1 MKFVKGISLYLL
13 YPFMMLV
20 IGFYSGVKVTH
31 FFYPGITGETRA
43 QTEREEGGQ
52 ASGSERDG
60 EEVSGNSA
68 MNTVPVPEPEGD
80 APDQLVPESMSPVE
94 VASAYDTL
102 CVDTKYVLEET
113 DLTDHSVVETVLRVP
128 DQYIGMNR
136 EQFLRAM
143 ELYESSPPLT
153 ERERGFVNL
162 EVLSFSRERVVV
174 RMNYRYVQPTASFF
188 LAAYDNKIIVYLED
202 GKTVY
207 MKTDISLD
215 SLPEEMQSEIIRM
228 MWVEDQEKL
237 YDILEGYTS

>member
-20 IGFYSGVKVTH
+20 IGFYTGVKVTH
-31 FFYPGITGETRA
+31 FFYPGVSDENGT
-43 QTEREEGGQ
+43 QTERKEDGQ
-52 ASGSERDG
+52 ASGPKREG
-60 EEVSGNSA
+60 EDTEGNASA
-68 MNTVPVPEPEGD
+68 DVVFEPEGD
-80 APDQLVPESMSPVE
+80 ALDSYVPDSPPPVE
-94 VASAYDTL
+94 AASAYDTL

-113 DLTDHSVVETVLRVP
+113 DLTDYSVVETVLRIP

-143 ELYESSPPLT
+143 EIYEASPPLT
-153 ERERGFVNL
+153 EMERGFVSL

-188 LAAYDNKIIVYLED
+188 LAAYDNKVIVYLED

-228 MWVEDQEKL
+228 MWVEDQETL

>member
-20 IGFYSGVKVTH
+20 IGFYAGVKLTH
-31 FFYPGITGETRA
+31 FFYPGVPGENRT
-43 QTEREEGGQ
+43 QIEQEEGGQ
-52 ASGSERDG
+52 AFRPEQ
-60 EEVSGNSA
+60 EEEEPGNEAA
-68 MNTVPVPEPEGD
+68 MIPEPDGD
-80 APDQLVPESMSPVE
+80 VPGQHITENRSPVE
-94 VASAYDTL
+94 VASSYDTL

-113 DLTDHSVVETVLRVP
+113 DLTDHSVVETVLRIP

-153 ERERGFVNL
+153 EMERGFVNL

-188 LAAYDNKIIVYLED
+188 LAAYDNKVIVYLDD
-202 GKTVY
+202 GKTIF

-215 SLPEEMQSEIIRM
+215 SLPEELQSEIIRM
-228 MWVEDQEKL
+228 MWVEDQETL